1 VLRGETHCSAVTL
14 RVLAM
19 ERVVRAVLLSLA
31 VYAVLRFRASPGS
44 IQAALDRDA
53 LIHELQHA
61 LTAQPSWLTLVAALL
76 AGYAATEAV
85 EAAGLWLLSRWGSTS
100 PPSRPR
106 CSCLWRF
113 ASWPRARHAHPGRG
127 VTINIAAVMYLLL
140 AKYLFGLRGGRKAY
154 DRERRGEQL
163 SEVERIALGSDPRA
177 GSGAPPEGST
187 ADRDHALAG
196 PDHGVDAKRPV
207 RGSTRLFPR
216 RSRVSSARSPVRS

>member
-1 VLRGETHCSAVTL
+1 VAAVPLGEYFATFATAVFLPLEVRELAKCVTL
-14 RVLAM
+14 T
-19 ERVVRAVLLSLA
+19 RAGA
-31 VYAVLRFRASPGS
+31 F
-44 IQAALDRDA
+44 
-53 LIHELQHA
+53 
-61 LTAQPSWLTLVAALL
+61 
-76 AGYAATEAV
+76 
-85 EAAGLWLLSRWGSTS
+85 
-100 PPSRPR
+100 
-106 CSCLWRF
+106 
-113 ASWPRARHAHPGRG
+113 
-127 VTINIAAVMYLLL
+127 TINIAAVMYLLL